1 MKTLTW
7 YTIKEH
13 IGPFFFALF
22 TITFVFILNAVFRDL
37 GKLLSKGVSLS
48 IILRFFGLNLAWIIA
63 LAVPMA
69 VLVASLMAF
78 GRMSADHEITAIK
91 AGGINFYRLIS
102 PILFLAL
109 LLAFGLERFN
119 NIVLPEFN
127 HQYRLLY
134 RDISRKQPTLTL
146 EEGIFNYINDE
157 YSLLAR
163 KIDTRQN
170 TMADVIIND
179 ISQSDQA
186 RTIIAKRGKIYFSEV
201 QEKLVFELYDGEI
214 HEIDYKRPEN
224 YRRATFER
232 QSLTITIPNMNLQHR
247 DSAHRGNREK
257 SVGMLMDD
265 IHRERTSIRNRY
277 QRICTMAMN
286 ELRAVL
292 PDTIALTADSGRAA
306 RSPARGFSRDNPGKR
321 VSAVQRQI
329 ENELKIINSTRK
341 GTGSL
346 LVEVHK
352 KYAIPV
358 TCIVF
363 VLIGAPLGIM
373 ARQGGLAVG
382 GGLSIV
388 FFIIYW
394 VFLIGGEQLA
404 DRQRLSPAV
413 AMWLPN
419 VLMFILGIYLM
430 RRAVTERAS
439 LHLDKLAALFKKSK
453 RNST

>member
-13 IGPFFFALF
+13 VGPFIFALV

-48 IILRFFGLNLAWIIA
+48 IILRFFGLNIAWIIA

-69 VLVASLMAF
+69 VLVATLMAF

-102 PILFLAL
+102 PVLFISL

-146 EEGIFNYINDE
+146 EEGIFNYINDD

-163 KIDTRQN
+163 KIDTKRN
-170 TMADVIIND
+170 TMEDIIIND
-179 ISQSDQA
+179 ISKTDQS
-186 RTIIAKRGKIYFSEV
+186 RTITAKRGKIFFSEV
-201 QEKLVFELYDGEI
+201 QEKLVFELYAGEI
-214 HEIDYKRPEN
+214 HEIDYKHPEN
-224 YRRATFER
+224 YRRAAFER
-232 QSLTITIPNMNLQHR
+232 QSLTIAIPNTNLTHQ
-247 DSAHRGNREK
+247 DSSHRGNREK
-257 SVGMLMDD
+257 SVSMLMDD
-265 IHRERTSIRNRY
+265 VRRERGSIQNRY
-277 QRICTMAMN
+277 QRIRAMAIN
-286 ELRAVL
+286 ELRATL
-292 PDTIALTADSGRAA
+292 PDTLFLQADSAA
-306 RSPARGFSRDNPGKR
+306 RAPVRGFARDNPGQR
-321 VSAVQRQI
+321 VASVQRQV
-329 ENELKIINSTRK
+329 ENELKIISSHRK
-341 GTGSL
+341 SISQL

-352 KYAIPV
+352 KYSIPL
-358 TCIVF
+358 TCVVF

-382 GGLSIV
+382 GGLSII

-404 DRQRLSPAV
+404 DRQRLSPLV

-419 VLMFILGIYLM
+419 VLMIILGVYLM

-439 LHLDKLAALFKKSK
+439 LHLEKLAGLFKKK
-453 RNST
+453 NRRQE